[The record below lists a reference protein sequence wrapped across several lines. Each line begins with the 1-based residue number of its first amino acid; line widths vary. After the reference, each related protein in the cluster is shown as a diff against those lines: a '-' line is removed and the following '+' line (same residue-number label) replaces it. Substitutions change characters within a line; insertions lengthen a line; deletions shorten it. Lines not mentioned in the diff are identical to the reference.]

1 MQIFDRNGV
10 ELTTRALGSSLRR
23 GDRPIC
29 YAEARCAI
37 FRESPVSDW
46 AHALHDGEWI
56 ENDGIK
62 SLVVI
67 AWEKFDG
74 GLSRPELMLVPSNWR
89 ELFSVKA

>member
-1 MQIFDRNGV
+1 MQIFNKNGV
-10 ELTTRALGSSLRR
+10 DLTSRALGSSLRR

-29 YAEARCAI
+29 YAQARCAI
-37 FRESPVSDW
+37 FRESLVLGW

-56 ENDGIK
+56 ENDGTK

-74 GLSRPELMLVPSNWR
+74 GLSRPELMLVPRNWR